1 LKYKFIDSDA
11 RLAAACD
18 ELSCENIIGVDLEAD
33 SLHCFRE
40 KICLI
45 QVAAKD
51 RAFLIDP
58 FEIQDMSPFGK
69 VLEDSDIIKVFHG
82 SDFDVRSLDRD
93 YGARVKRLFD
103 TEIAC
108 RFLGIRERGLAALLK
123 RNFNLEVDKKFQKT
137 NWAMRPLKQEMIEYS
152 VADVSHLV
160 QLYDIIC
167 KALAEKNRLD
177 WAWEESRI
185 QAEVRYED
193 NHGLPL
199 FKKIKGA
206 GRMDPRT
213 LAVLENLLEMR
224 ICAARKKDKPLFKI
238 ISNAALINL
247 ARSKPVNQDQLVKSA
262 ALSRKQMSM
271 YGNLCLEAVAKAM
284 SLDEKDLPSYPKNGR
299 YRKKDSLVLER
310 IKELKAMRESLSRS
324 MGMEPGFL
332 LNNAMIDTLAFKN
345 PVTIDHLETIDNIRH
360 WQIESMGAHI
370 LAALGRCR
378 A

>member
-1 LKYKFIDSDA
+1 MKYKFIDSDA
-11 RLAAACD
+11 QLKITCD
-18 ELSCENIIGVDLEAD
+18 ELSCESIIGVDLEAD

-45 QVAAKD
+45 QVAAKN
-51 RAFLIDP
+51 RAFLVDP
-58 FEIQDMSPFGK
+58 FGISDMSPLRR
-69 VLEDSDIIKVFHG
+69 VLENPDIIKVFHG

-93 YGARVKRLFD
+93 YGARVVKLFD

-123 RNFNLEVDKKFQKT
+123 RNFNLDVDKKFQKI
-137 NWAMRPLKQEMIEYS
+137 NWAQRPLKQEMIEYS
-152 VADVSHLV
+152 VGDVSHLV

-177 WAWEESRI
+177 WAWEESAI
-185 QAEVRYED
+185 QAQVEYED
-193 NHGLPL
+193 NHARPL

-224 ICAARKKDKPLFKI
+224 ICIAEKKNRPLFKI
-238 ISNAALINL
+238 ISNSALVTL
-247 ARSKPVNQDQLVKSA
+247 ARNKPLNHEHLVKSS
-262 ALSRKQMSM
+262 ALSRKQVSM
-271 YGNLCLEAVAKAM
+271 YGNLCLDAIAKAM
-284 SLDEKDLPSYPKNGR
+284 SIKDDDLPSYPRRGR
-299 YRKKDSLVLER
+299 YRRKDSLVLER
-310 IKELKAMRESLSRS
+310 IKELRQMREKLSRS

-332 LNNAMIDTLAFKN
+332 LNNTMIDTLAFKN
-345 PVTIDHLETIDNIRH
+345 PATIDQLGSIDNIRH
-360 WQIESMGAHI
+360 WQVESMGACI
-370 LAALGRCR
+370 LATLGRCR